1 MQYLEELDD
10 GLLITAFML
19 GDATFG
25 VNARLVQEVVKVGDL
40 TCVHHAPAAVV
51 GIRNLR
57 GRIVTVVDLAVRLEL
72 GCATLGPE
80 ARLLIMEGQGEPIG
94 FLVDTVTDAI
104 AVTEDQIAPPP
115 ASIDPALRRSL
126 RGIWREGD
134 RLIAIL
140 DPPALFE
147 WDDAEFAPAP

>member
-1 MQYLEELDD
+1 MQNDEDLDE

-25 VNARLVQEVVKVGDL
+25 VNARLVQEVVKVGNL
-40 TCVHHAPAAVV
+40 TCVHHAPAAVA

-57 GRIVTVVDLAVRLEL
+57 GRIVTVIDLAVRLNL

-80 ARLLIMEGQGEPIG
+80 ARLLIMEWQGEPIG
-94 FLVDTVTDAI
+94 FLVDAVTDAMVVSEDRI
-104 AVTEDQIAPPP
+104 ALPP
-115 ASIDPALRRSL
+115 ASIDPVLRGNL
-126 RGIWREGD
+126 HGIWREGD

-140 DPPALFE
+140 NPPALFQ
-147 WDDAEFAPAP
+147 WDDATIGTLP

>member
-1 MQYLEELDD
+1 MQSLEELDD

-25 VNARLVQEVVKVGDL
+25 VNARLVQEVVKVGEL

-72 GCATLGPE
+72 GCATVGPD

-115 ASIDPALRRSL
+115 ASIEPALRRNL

-147 WDDAEFAPAP
+147 WDDAEFATVS

>member
-1 MQYLEELDD
+1 MYDDEDLDE

-25 VNARLVQEVVKVGDL
+25 VNARLVQEVVKVGSL
-40 TCVHHAPAAVV
+40 TCVHHAPAAVA

-80 ARLLIMEGQGEPIG
+80 ARLLIMEWQGEPIG
-94 FLVDTVTDAI
+94 FLVDAVTDAI
-104 AVTEDQIAPPP
+104 VVNEDRIAPPP
-115 ASIDPALRRSL
+115 ASIDSVLRGKL
-126 RGIWREGD
+126 HGIWREGD

-140 DPPALFE
+140 DPPALFQ
-147 WDDAEFAPAP
+147 WDDAAIATLP

>member
-1 MQYLEELDD
+1 MHSLEELDD

-19 GDATFG
+19 GEATFG

-40 TCVHHAPAAVV
+40 TCVHHAPTAVV

-57 GRIVTVVDLAVRLEL
+57 GRIITVVDLAVRLEL
-72 GCATLGPE
+72 GCATLGPD

-94 FLVDTVTDAI
+94 FLVDTVIDAI
-104 AVTEDQIAPPP
+104 AVTAERITPPP
-115 ASIDPALRRSL
+115 VSIAPALRRSL

-140 DPPALFE
+140 DPPALFA
-147 WDDAEFAPAP
+147 WDEAELVLTP

>member
-1 MQYLEELDD
+1 MQEDEDLDE

-25 VNARLVQEVVKVGDL
+25 VNARLVQEVVKVGNL
-40 TCVHHAPAAVV
+40 TCVHHAPAAVA

-57 GRIVTVVDLAVRLEL
+57 GRIVTVIDLAVWLEL
-72 GCATLGPE
+72 GCATLSPD

-94 FLVDTVTDAI
+94 FLVDAVTDAMVVSEDRI
-104 AVTEDQIAPPP
+104 AAPP
-115 ASIDPALRRSL
+115 ASIDPALRTHL
-126 RGIWREGD
+126 YGIWREGD

-140 DPPALFE
+140 DPAALFR
-147 WDDAEFAPAP
+147 WDETGIAAKP

>member
-1 MQYLEELDD
+1 MQYDEELDE
-10 GLLITAFML
+10 GLLIAAFML

-57 GRIVTVVDLAVRLEL
+57 GRIVTVIDLAVRLEL

-94 FLVDTVTDAI
+94 LLVDAVTDAI
-104 AVTEDQIAPPP
+104 PMTEDRIAPPP
-115 ASIDPALRRSL
+115 ASIDPALRRHL
-126 RGIWREGD
+126 HGIWRED
-134 RLIAIL
+134 HRLIAIL
-140 DPPALFE
+140 DPAALFQ
-147 WDDAEFAPAP
+147 WDDAELTT